1 MGDQNNYIDCQYNL
15 YNTDESSCNG
25 CSVVQSGIRSS
36 AKPTQ
41 EQLWD
46 QTGIS
51 AGLYAMDISSLTSS
65 SQRIQSGT
73 NINWNQMSDRQ
84 LPGVQTAAIPSHGSS
99 TRGNVTRLRPGSLS
113 PGGAGVDVKHGS
125 YLRYLNIKKAKNLR
139 AHPEDNNLLPLYGN
153 KTRAT
158 NAVRSSENC
167 NCSGS

>member
-1 MGDQNNYIDCQYNL
+1 MGDQNNYVDCQYNL
-15 YNTDESSCNG
+15 YNADESSCNG

-73 NINWNQMSDRQ
+73 NNEYFLRI
-84 LPGVQTAAIPSHGSS
+84 L
-99 TRGNVTRLRPGSLS
+99 RL
-113 PGGAGVDVKHGS
+113 
-125 YLRYLNIKKAKNLR
+125 LRVHIL
-139 AHPEDNNLLPLYGN
+139 
-153 KTRAT
+153 KTD
-158 NAVRSSENC
+158 
-167 NCSGS
+167 